1 MISKDKPLQLRIAT
15 EGDVA
20 LSLMEAIKFARAIG
34 FDHQDVQ
41 KVATAVSEIVRNVL
55 KYAGAGGLQM
65 SRMQNGRQTGVE
77 VIVTDKGPGIEDVD
91 KALTDHY
98 TTGRSLGLG
107 LPGVKRMMDDLE
119 IESHLGQGT
128 TVTFRKWQTR

>member
-1 MISKDKPLQLRIAT
+1 MISKDKLIQLRIAT

-20 LSLMEAIKFARAIG
+20 LSLMEAIKFAQAIG
-34 FDHQDVQ
+34 FNHQEAQ
-41 KVATAVSEIVRNVL
+41 KIATAVSEVVRNVL
-55 KYAGAGGLQM
+55 KYAGSGGLQM

-119 IESHLGQGT
+119 IKSHLGRGT